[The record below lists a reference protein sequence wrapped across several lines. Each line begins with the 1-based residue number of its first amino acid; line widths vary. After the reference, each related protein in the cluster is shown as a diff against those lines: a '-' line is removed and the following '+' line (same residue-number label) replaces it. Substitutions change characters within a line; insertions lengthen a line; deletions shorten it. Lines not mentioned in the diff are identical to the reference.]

1 MRQVGVL
8 GACGLIALR
17 DMVAR
22 LRDDHCNARLLAGN
36 PLHRSCGASSR
47 LQFPASRR
55 CVRPRVSNCPLTT
68 SCIYSE

>member
-22 LRDDHCNARLLAGN
+22 LKDDHSNARLLAGN
-36 PLHRSCGASSR
+36 LQRDNLTSKCPRGPLHAHKRVFELHASIFS
-47 LQFPASRR
+47 
-55 CVRPRVSNCPLTT
+55 
-68 SCIYSE
+68 

>member
-22 LRDDHCNARLLAGN
+22 LKDDHCNARLLAGN
-36 PLHRSCGASSR
+36 L
-47 LQFPASRR
+47 
-55 CVRPRVSNCPLTT
+55 
-68 SCIYSE
+68 

>member
-22 LRDDHCNARLLAGN
+22 LKDDHSNARLLAGN
-36 PLHRSCGASSR
+36 LHE
-47 LQFPASRR
+47 
-55 CVRPRVSNCPLTT
+55 
-68 SCIYSE
+68 II